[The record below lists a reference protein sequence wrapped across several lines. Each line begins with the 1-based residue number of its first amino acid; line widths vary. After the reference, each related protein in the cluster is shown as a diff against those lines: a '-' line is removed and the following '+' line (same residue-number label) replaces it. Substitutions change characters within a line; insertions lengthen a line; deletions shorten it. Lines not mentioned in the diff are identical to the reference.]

1 MKLLVEVSQGL
12 GNCVQGTPL
21 CHALNLLGH
30 DVDMFV
36 NRYSG
41 EKAAESFAEIWRG
54 WPIIGKVFTNRRQF
68 NARDYDFGISA
79 YGRKLMQRLFP
90 PGLALGVMQHSVKR
104 QSESEADVEI
114 ARFLGYAG
122 DTPKSYVPAS
132 ERKFNL
138 PPRTVT
144 IHAGCSWF
152 APEKKW
158 PRWPEVCARLK
169 SEGWNPIILGTEDDR
184 SKERWEDAYET
195 QFKLGIKDVMALLQE
210 ATAHFGN
217 DSGVGHLAAAAGLP
231 GLILYGPTSPIKNA
245 PNSRVLL
252 PLVAPKQEGEEHEQA
267 AKKPVPIDRL
277 TFDEVW
283 SAISR
288 VLANPQRDPERNL
301 PARRADSPE
310 ARWRGYIEMTQAQR
324 EVAGV
329 TEIANLP
336 QGFKPSVSVVIPSFN
351 RKESALR
358 AVNSVLAQ
366 TEKGEKDVEVLLV
379 DDGSTDGTKEAFAQ
393 PPERVRYLLKPNGG
407 ASSARNV
414 GLRRAQGEYVAFLDS
429 DDEWLPDKLAIQLSF
444 NDTVA
449 GVSRHIHIN
458 EDGSRQEKP
467 DAIPEDFVLGSPKLF
482 ADLYRKLEYKTSTL
496 IVHRHLLDKVGLFN
510 ERFPISNDWD
520 FFLRVSR
527 AARPENFNVCPDA
540 LAIIHRSDDSISRGN
555 RYVALEHAY
564 TRICTLNALLLGSGL
579 VSRETMIRRAGA
591 KQLELSRAKL
601 AEGGKRAKHKARSHA
616 RDAMRAGFWLQG
628 ALRYLRA
635 LF

>member
-21 CHALNLLGH
+21 CHALWLLGH
-30 DVDMFV
+30 EIDLFV
-36 NRYSG
+36 NRYPA
-41 EKAAESFAEIWRG
+41 EAKLAAELWRK
-54 WPIIGKVFTNRRQF
+54 WPVVGNVFTHRSQF
-68 NARDYDFGISA
+68 NVRNYDFGISA
-79 YGRKLMQRLFP
+79 YGRKLMQRIFP
-90 PGLALGVMQHSVKR
+90 PGMSLCVMQQAVKN
-104 QSESEADVEI
+104 QCESDANVEL
-114 ARFLGYAG
+114 ARFLGYSG
-122 DTPKSYVPAS
+122 DTPASFVGKS
-132 ERKFNL
+132 ERKFDL
-138 PPRTVT
+138 PPRSVT

-152 APEKKW
+152 APEKRW

-169 SEGWNPIILGTEDDR
+169 SDGFNPVIVGTKSDL
-184 SKERWEDAYET
+184 SKENWEGAY
-195 QFKLGIKDVMALLQE
+195 QSFFDLGVLDVNALLDQ
-210 ATAHFGN
+210 AMAHFGN
-217 DSGVGHLAAAAGLP
+217 DSGVGHLAAAVGLP
-231 GLILYGPTSPIKNA
+231 GVILYGPTSPIKNA

-252 PLVAPKQEGEEHEQA
+252 PLAARKLEGEEHEQA

-283 SAISR
+283 AAISR
-288 VLANPQRDPERNL
+288 VLANPQRDPARIL
-301 PARRADSPE
+301 PSRRADSPD
-310 ARWRGYIEMTQAQR
+310 ARWRGYIEMTHAQR
-324 EVAGV
+324 EATGV

-336 QGFKPSVSVVIPSFN
+336 RGFKPSVSVVIPSFN

-366 TEKGEKDVEVLLV
+366 TEKDVEVLLV

-482 ADLYRKLEYKTSTL
+482 ASLYRKLEYKTSTL
-496 IVHRHLLDKVGLFN
+496 IVHRNLLDKVGLFN

-540 LAIIHRSDDSISRGN
+540 LAIIHRSDNSISRGN

-564 TRICTLNALLLGSGL
+564 TRICTLNALLLGGSQ
-579 VSRETMIRRAGA
+579 VTREAMIRRAGA
-591 KQLELSRAKL
+591 KQLELSRAKF
-601 AEGGKRAKHKARSHA
+601 AEGGKRAKHKARAHA

-628 ALRYLRA
+628 ALRYVRA